1 MADLH
6 PQCDKHFC
14 NFNPWSDSFQ
24 ILTSSP
30 SLGQSSC
37 HCSEHSHSGAGCI
50 HKPSRAQNPIDN
62 FPGSC
67 KSGMDC
73 YLHPHGFFPEFS
85 MGIFPSSEGL
95 ESPQCLGVTQNWLLC
110 LQKKMSGSGPARTS
124 DVVLDDFLWKIFFY
138 SPVNMAMEK
147 SPIFSRKY
155 ESIKGPFS
163 SQLC

>member
-1 MADLH
+1 
-6 PQCDKHFC
+6 
-14 NFNPWSDSFQ
+14 
-24 ILTSSP
+24 
-30 SLGQSSC
+30 
-37 HCSEHSHSGAGCI
+37 
-50 HKPSRAQNPIDN
+50 
-62 FPGSC
+62 
-67 KSGMDC
+67 
-73 YLHPHGFFPEFS
+73 